1 MTGDNRLQFLGLFGS
16 QMEAIRSSTSM
27 IATSA
32 RGHSPHITLQCIS
45 SHIKNSLQLNPSFRQ
60 QYQRPHK
67 RILIDVEK

>member
-32 RGHSPHITLQCIS
+32 RGYLPYITLQCIS
-45 SHIKNSLQLNPSFRQ
+45 SHIQLRWSEVRLQLSIQ
-60 QYQRPHK
+60 
-67 RILIDVEK
+67 L